1 VKQQSRPLL
10 EFEDLTLIGG
20 KVTLFEGLTLTLDPG
35 EACVVEGAN
44 RSGKTSLLAALER
57 RTERELV
64 LRGAVRFSGQSV
76 LELPED
82 AYRRTFSDR
91 VAWIHE
97 DGGATLFP
105 SRRVRS
111 LFRKAG
117 ESPSEL
123 LAALG
128 FAAPEVT
135 LRQRV
140 RELSHGARLS
150 VSLAVALSHLA
161 PREGPAPQ
169 APQAASPAQLL
180 IIDDIF
186 HSCDALRTDQW
197 LSLLRRRIDD
207 RGLAVLV
214 MCRSAESCGA
224 LLPDQVVSLPNARP
238 LAPPRPFQPVGWGV
252 ETPAAQDL
260 RGGKPLLQVRHLTTL
275 RSRDMGWIAK
285 PAPVFAL
292 QSVSLELQRGEALG
306 IVGASPSGKSTLA
319 LTLARIVEPSFGQ
332 VSVRTR
338 GERSEGPGP
347 QRMMLCFEDAR
358 PSFDPRLTL
367 GRQLRQAVELRP
379 KGTDAQELEVR
390 ALGAVGLE
398 PELLRRRPNEVSQA
412 EVQLTAFTRALLL
425 DPSVL
430 ILDNALSNVEAE
442 HRLRLLTLLR
452 DRCRTRGLG
461 ALVVTHRLASLA
473 LVFDRVGVMYAG
485 HLVEIGPTDEV
496 ISQRHHPYTRVLL
509 DTQPHPKRRL
519 QMIAEG
525 TSPDLTRPPTG
536 CVYHPR
542 CPNAETGRCDVEAPD
557 LLPIGSGAGHQ
568 VACWHPHV

>member
-1 VKQQSRPLL
+1 VTQPTRPLL
-10 EFEDLTLIGG
+10 EFQDLTLIRG
-20 KVTLFEGLTLTLDPG
+20 KVALFEGLTLAIDPG
-35 EACVVEGAN
+35 EACVVEGPN
-44 RSGKTSLLAALER
+44 RSGKTSLLAALQR
-57 RTERELV
+57 RTEPGLV
-64 LRGAVRFSGQSV
+64 LRGGVRFAGQSV

-82 AYRRTFSDR
+82 AYRRTFSEH
-91 VAWIHE
+91 VAYVPE
-97 DGGATLFP
+97 DGGAALFP

-111 LFRKAG
+111 LFRKG
-117 ESPSEL
+117 DESPSEL
-123 LAALG
+123 LTALG

-150 VSLAVALSHLA
+150 VSLAVALSQLA
-161 PREGPAPQ
+161 AREQTGPPAR
-169 APQAASPAQLL
+169 AQLL

-197 LSLLRRRIDD
+197 LSLVRLRRED

-214 MCRSAESCGA
+214 LCRSAESCGA
-224 LLPDQVVSLPNARP
+224 ILPDRVVTLPNPRP
-238 LAPPRPFQPVGWGV
+238 LATPRPLQPVGWGT
-252 ETPAAQDL
+252 ESPAQDL

-292 QSVSLELQRGEALG
+292 QSVSLELQRAEVLG

-319 LTLARIVEPSFGQ
+319 LTLARILEPSFGQ

-338 GERSEGPGP
+338 AERGEGAGP
-347 QRMMLCFEDAR
+347 QRMVLCFEDAR

-379 KGTDAQELEVR
+379 KGADAQELEVR
-390 ALGAVGLE
+390 ALAAVGLE
-398 PELLRRRPNEVSQA
+398 PELLQRRPNEVSQS

-452 DRCRTRGLG
+452 DRCRARGLG
-461 ALVVTHRLASLA
+461 ALVVTHRLASMA
-473 LVFDRVGVMYAG
+473 AAFDRVGVMYAG
-485 HLVEIGPTDEV
+485 HLVEIGPTEEV

-509 DTQPHPKRRL
+509 DSQPHPERRL

-557 LLPIGSGAGHQ
+557 LLPIGAGTGHR

>member
-1 VKQQSRPLL
+1 MKQPSQPLL
-10 EFEDLTLIGG
+10 ECEGLTLIRG
-20 KVTLFEGLTLTLDPG
+20 KVTLFEGLTLALDPG
-35 EACVVEGAN
+35 EACVIEGGN

-64 LRGAVRFSGQSV
+64 LQGSVRFAGQSV

-82 AYRRTFSDR
+82 AYRRTFSDQ
-91 VAWIHE
+91 VAWVRE
-97 DGGATLFP
+97 DAGAALFP

-111 LFRKAG
+111 LFQQRAG
-117 ESPSEL
+117 SPADL

-150 VSLAVALSHLA
+150 VSLAVALSQLGA
-161 PREGPAPQ
+161 KTGADAE
-169 APQAASPAQLL
+169 ASPAAAGAQLL

-197 LSLLRRRIDD
+197 LSLLRRRQEE

-214 MCRSAESCGA
+214 MCRSAESCSA
-224 LLPDQVVSLPNARP
+224 LLPDQVVSLRNRRP
-238 LAPPRPFQPVGWGV
+238 LAQPRPFQPVGWGMD
-252 ETPAAQDL
+252 TPAAQDV

-338 GERSEGPGP
+338 AEGPGP
-347 QRMMLCFEDAR
+347 QRMVLCFEDAR

-367 GRQLRQAVELRP
+367 GRQLRQALELRP
-379 KGTDAQELEVR
+379 KGADGQELEVR
-390 ALGAVGLE
+390 ALAAVGLE
-398 PELLRRRPNEVSQA
+398 PELLRRRPREVSQA

-461 ALVVTHRLASLA
+461 ALVVTHRLTSLA
-473 LVFDRVGVMYAG
+473 LAFDRVGVMYAG
-485 HLVEIGPTDEV
+485 HLVEIGPTEEV
-496 ISQRHHPYTRVLL
+496 VSQRHHPYTRVLL
-509 DTQPHPKRRL
+509 DTQPHPERRL

-525 TSPDLTRPPTG
+525 TSPDLTRPPGG

-542 CPNAETGRCDVEAPD
+542 CPNAEAGRCDVEAPD
-557 LLPIGSGAGHQ
+557 LLPIGAGTGHQ

>member
-1 VKQQSRPLL
+1 VKQPSRPLL
-10 EFEDLTLIGG
+10 EFEDLTLIRG
-20 KVTLFEGLTLTLDPG
+20 KVTLFEGLTLALDRG
-35 EACVVEGAN
+35 EACVIEGAN

-57 RTERELV
+57 RTECELV
-64 LRGAVRFSGQSV
+64 LQGGVRFAGQSV
-76 LELPED
+76 LELPAD
-82 AYRRTFSDR
+82 AYRRTFSDQ
-91 VAWIHE
+91 VAWIAE
-97 DGGATLFP
+97 DAGAALFP

-111 LFRKAG
+111 LFRQG
-117 ESPSEL
+117 EESPSEL

-161 PREGPAPQ
+161 ARERL
-169 APQAASPAQLL
+169 AASEASAQLL

-197 LSLLRRRIDD
+197 LSLLRRRQEE

-214 MCRSAESCGA
+214 MCRAAESCGA
-224 LLPDQVVSLPNARP
+224 LLPDQVVSLPNRRP
-238 LAPPRPFQPVGWGV
+238 LAQPRPFQPVGWGV
-252 ETPAAQDL
+252 DTPAAQEL

-275 RSRDMGWIAK
+275 RARDMGWIAK

-292 QSVSLELQRGEALG
+292 QSVSLELPRGESLG

-338 GERSEGPGP
+338 AERGEGPGP
-347 QRMMLCFEDAR
+347 QRMVLCFEDAR

-367 GRQLRQAVELRP
+367 GKQLRQAVELRP
-379 KGTDAQELEVR
+379 KGVDGQELEVR

-398 PELLRRRPNEVSQA
+398 PELLRRLPREVSQA
-412 EVQLTAFTRALLL
+412 EVQLTAFARALLL

-442 HRLRLLTLLR
+442 HRLRLLTLMR
-452 DRCRTRGLG
+452 DRCRTRGVG
-461 ALVVTHRLASLA
+461 ALVMTHRLTSLA
-473 LVFDRVGVMYAG
+473 LAFDRVGVMYAG
-485 HLVEIGPTDEV
+485 HLVEIGPTEEV
-496 ISQRHHPYTRVLL
+496 VSQRHHPYTRVLL
-509 DTQPHPKRRL
+509 DSQPHAQRRL

-542 CPNAETGRCDVEAPD
+542 CPNAEAGRCDVEAPD
-557 LLPIGSGAGHQ
+557 LLPIGAGTRHQ